1 MIPMECG
8 ISLPWLS
15 FWGILQMVVRR
26 QDGFVESGCW
36 QRLGHWWLYLLT
48 EFKKSVGCVGNELSY
63 ITCFLWLKRQE
74 MWTIWPKAETQV
86 ILGDDQII
94 LSSCGCKWM
103 KMGQGLD
110 VSLFSGGNTWDKRW
124 TQPRCNSHCDPRES
138 TSCSFFLKGC
148 WKKGLGDGCWALFLW
163 RVWGSEPFLK
173 SICN

>member
-1 MIPMECG
+1 MWNFPTMVY
-8 ISLPWLS
+8 LS

-48 EFKKSVGCVGNELSY
+48 EFKKSVGCVGNELSD

-110 VSLFSGGNTWDKRW
+110 VLFSPGGIHGNHHHSPSLLAIQGYSIFLHDKRW

-138 TSCSFFLKGC
+138 TSYSFFLKGC
-148 WKKGLGDGCWALFLW
+148 WKKGLGDGCWALF
-163 RVWGSEPFLK
+163 
-173 SICN
+173 